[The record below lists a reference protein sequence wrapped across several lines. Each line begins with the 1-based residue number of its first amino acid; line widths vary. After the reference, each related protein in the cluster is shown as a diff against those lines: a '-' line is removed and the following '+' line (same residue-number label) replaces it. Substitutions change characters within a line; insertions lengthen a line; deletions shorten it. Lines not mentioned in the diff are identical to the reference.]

1 MFLKKSYTPNWCEKV
16 IVVKKVKIITPWTCF
31 MNDLNRKEI
40 LGTFYQKSSKKQI
53 KNNLE
58 LKK

>member
-1 MFLKKSYTPNWCEKV
+1 MFLKKSYTPNWSEKV

-40 LGTFYQKSSKKQI
+40 VGTFYQTSSKKQI